1 MGDFDN
7 DWKISGTPDPATP
20 DPQPAQVQAQ
30 PVQSA
35 VQAPVQPAQAQPY
48 QQTGSAYPAQPQAQQ
63 PVYQQP
69 VYQQPVYQ
77 QPVYQQPAYQ
87 QGRVY
92 PGAQAAPAYGYPAQQ
107 IPYQQIDYTAF
118 NAQREQSLNEC
129 TKMINHFS
137 PKVDMF
143 QKYENI
149 NRDISR
155 NSTASKKL
163 LVWGIVLASVG
174 VSLFVLNYFTTKYAA
189 NRLVYCIFYGSVILA
204 GGGMILGF
212 FLQKRSRNKKLE
224 KLVVEAGELS
234 TELTL
239 LYNRYGNCQLA
250 PEYVDPRILFKI
262 QSLILT
268 GRCAT
273 INDALNLLL
282 TYQRNYAVIQ
292 AAKSKFIEETEKRYE
307 GKAAF
312 FNAVRYFNLR

>member
-1 MGDFDN
+1 MADFDN

-30 PVQSA
+30 PVQPA

-48 QQTGSAYPAQPQAQQ
+48 QQTGYAYPSQPQVQQ

-69 VYQQPVYQ
+69 VYQQPAYQ
-77 QPVYQQPAYQ
+77 QPAYQQPAYQ

-92 PGAQAAPAYGYPAQQ
+92 PGAQAAPVYGYPAQQ
-107 IPYQQIDYTAF
+107 VPYQQMDYAAF

-137 PKVDMF
+137 PKVDLF
-143 QKYENI
+143 QKYENV
-149 NRDISR
+149 NRDIARFSIPP
-155 NSTASKKL
+155 KKL

-174 VSLFVLNYFTTKYAA
+174 LVLTVVNYFTTKYPTT
-189 NRLVYCIFYGSVILA
+189 RLIYCIFYGSFILA
-204 GGGMILGF
+204 GGGMLLGF
-212 FLQKRSRNKKLE
+212 FLKKKNNNKKLE
-224 KLVVEAGELS
+224 NLIVEAGELS

-239 LYNRYGNCQLA
+239 LYNRFGNCTLA
-250 PEYVDPRILFKI
+250 PEYVDPRILFKL

-292 AAKSKFIEETEKRYE
+292 AAKSKHIEETEKRYE